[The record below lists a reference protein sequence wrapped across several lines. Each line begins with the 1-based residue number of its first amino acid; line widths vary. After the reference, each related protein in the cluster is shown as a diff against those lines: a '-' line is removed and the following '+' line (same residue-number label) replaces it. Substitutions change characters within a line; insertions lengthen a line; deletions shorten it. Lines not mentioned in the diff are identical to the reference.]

1 MRQPANVTFADR
13 ALLRSWLPGYLALAL
28 IWGSSFLF
36 IKVGLREL
44 PPLYISLG
52 RVAIGALTVLVALLV
67 MRARLPR
74 DPRTWGHL
82 TVVGAVGVAMPFTL
96 FAYGEQHVSSVLA
109 GIWNAT
115 TPLFVLPIAA
125 LAFRTE
131 RMTARRAVGI
141 GIGFVGVLVVLGV
154 WRGIGGSS
162 LSGQLMCLGAAACY
176 GVAIPYQRRFLSA
189 PGGSGLTVP
198 AGQLITGAAILLVAA
213 PLLAGPPPSP
223 AGLSGP
229 VVVSILALGAL
240 GTGLAFILNFR
251 VIRYAGASTS
261 ASVTY
266 LLPVVATVVGVAVL
280 GEELSWYQ
288 PVGAAVVLA
297 GVAVSQG
304 ALRWPSQ
311 PPIRSLTSGD
321 LPRDETVGPR
331 S

>member
-1 MRQPANVTFADR
+1 
-13 ALLRSWLPGYLALAL
+13 
-28 IWGSSFLF
+28 
-36 IKVGLREL
+36 
-44 PPLYISLG
+44 
-52 RVAIGALTVLVALLV
+52 
-67 MRARLPR
+67 
-74 DPRTWGHL
+74 
-82 TVVGAVGVAMPFTL
+82 
-96 FAYGEQHVSSVLA
+96 
-109 GIWNAT
+109 
-115 TPLFVLPIAA
+115 
-125 LAFRTE
+125 
-131 RMTARRAVGI
+131 
-141 GIGFVGVLVVLGV
+141 
-154 WRGIGGSS
+154 
-162 LSGQLMCLGAAACY
+162 MCLGAAACY